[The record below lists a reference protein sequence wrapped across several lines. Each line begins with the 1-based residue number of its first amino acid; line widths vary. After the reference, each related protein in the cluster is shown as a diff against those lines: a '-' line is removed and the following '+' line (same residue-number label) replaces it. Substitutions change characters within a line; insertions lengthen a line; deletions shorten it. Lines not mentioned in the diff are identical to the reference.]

1 MVGKKC
7 NEYKS
12 YTSTKKVNEIYLSV
26 LKAAFWIGVNSVS
39 LNIPVTGYL
48 QRVIKIML

>member
-1 MVGKKC
+1 MVGSKC
-7 NEYKS
+7 NEYRV
-12 YTSTKKVNEIYLSV
+12 KVNEIYLSV

>member
-1 MVGKKC
+1 MQWI
-7 NEYKS
+7 KS

-39 LNIPVTGYL
+39 LKIPVTGY
-48 QRVIKIML
+48 